1 MKMTDIDIKMFEE
14 QLACVSENLKRR
26 KTVPCVDTFFI
37 DASDDQPGIREYN
50 FHTAVDFR
58 KMLEERVSCGDRLF
72 RQFDAVCT
80 ASLFKYYNCRP
91 EDTEHRK
98 VSDFTY
104 EF

>member
-1 MKMTDIDIKMFEE
+1 MKKTDIDIKMFEE
-14 QLACVSENLKRR
+14 QLSRVSENIK
-26 KTVPCVDTFFI
+26 KQKNAPCCGTFYI
-37 DASDDQPGIREYN
+37 NVSGDQQGIREYD
-50 FHTAVDFR
+50 FRTAAAFR
-58 KMLEERVSCGDRLF
+58 KMLEERVSCGNRIF

-91 EDTEHRK
+91 EDTEHRE